1 MSLWPTLGIIFV
13 AGFLGGLVNALITDN
28 GFVLPKYAEGIWRP
42 GFLSTAFIGAVA
54 AVVSWGLYGPFPEY
68 YLLGSSP
75 VGAPSALPI
84 GLTVGSSVTAVLVGI
99 GGARWLTDQVDKRL
113 LKAAASVAARKVAN
127 HPRAAQIATAMP
139 AKALEFANAMA
150 DP

>member
-54 AVVSWGLYGPFPEY
+54 AVVSWGLYGPFPSITY
-68 YLLGSSP
+68 S
-75 VGAPSALPI
+75 VRHPSARPRLY
-84 GLTVGSSVTAVLVGI
+84 LSV
-99 GGARWLTDQVDKRL
+99 
-113 LKAAASVAARKVAN
+113 
-127 HPRAAQIATAMP
+127 
-139 AKALEFANAMA
+139 
-150 DP
+150 